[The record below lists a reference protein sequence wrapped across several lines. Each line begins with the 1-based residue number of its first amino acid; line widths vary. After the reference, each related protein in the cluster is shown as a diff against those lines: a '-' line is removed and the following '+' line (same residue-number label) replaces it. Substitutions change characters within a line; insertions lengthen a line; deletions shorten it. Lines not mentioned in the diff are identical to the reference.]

1 MIQKRVTQL
10 KEVVK
15 FLTTLDSS
23 KKNFYSGDTLMAGI
37 AENYNN

>member
-23 KKNFYSGDTLMAGI
+23 KKYLYLGDTLMAEI
-37 AENYNN
+37 AGN